1 MISSIKE
8 LLELAP
14 TKKVMFSTDAYASP
28 ETYFLGA
35 KRAREVV
42 FSVLRDT
49 CIDGDLSVG
58 EAIEVAKDIFAL
70 NAAQFYKINFGVKD
84 FASKDDM
91 HQIYLKKSDASESDV
106 SLIRVIWVDAS
117 GQHRCRVVPV
127 KRFNDIVTKYGV
139 GLTFACM
146 GMTSAVDGP
155 ADGTNL
161 SGTGEIRLMPDL
173 STRWRIPWQKQEEM
187 IMADMHLKPGEPWEY
202 CPREALRKVSRL
214 LKEEF
219 NLVLNA
225 GFEIEFYLLK
235 SVLREGK
242 EEWVPIDFTPYCSTA
257 AYDAVS
263 PVFQEVLADL
273 HSLNISVEQLHAEAG
288 KGQFE
293 IALGHTVATKAADNL
308 IFTREVVRA
317 VARKHGLLAT
327 FVPKFAL
334 DDIGSGSHVHI
345 SLWQNGENVFMASD
359 SSSKHGMSSVG
370 EKFMAGVL
378 HHLSSILAFTAP
390 VPNSYDRIQPNTW
403 SGAYQCWGKENREAP
418 LRTACPPG
426 VKDGVVSNFELKSF
440 DGCANP
446 HLGLAAII
454 ASGIDGLRRLCLPEP
469 IGSVSLIAK
478 LCDSNNRSS
487 MLEHKRT
494 ASLYR
499 IALALWYPIGLPQR
513 YLYWYL
519 VRIELLAHVVLDANP
534 ASLDGKLQRLPTSL
548 SESVQALEKDDIL
561 QDMIGEKLL
570 IAIKGIRK
578 AEINYYS
585 LNKDAYK
592 QLIHRY

>member
-49 CIDGDLSVG
+49 CIDEDLSVG

-70 NAAQFYKINFGVKD
+70 NAAQFYKINLGVKD

-91 HQIYLKKSDASESDV
+91 HQIYLKKSDAFESDV

-334 DDIGSGSHVHI
+334 DDIGSGSHVHL

-469 IGSVSLIAK
+469 I
-478 LCDSNNRSS
+478 
-487 MLEHKRT
+487 
-494 ASLYR
+494 
-499 IALALWYPIGLPQR
+499 
-513 YLYWYL
+513 
-519 VRIELLAHVVLDANP
+519 DANP

-561 QDMIGEKLL
+561 RDMIGEKLL